1 MAVRPVETSRPLLVP
16 VIGAALVLL
25 VLALIGAGFYTD
37 LLWFREVGF
46 TEVFTTVLRTR
57 AMLFALFGTLMAVI
71 VGFNVAV
78 AHRLRPPF
86 NPPSLEQRSL
96 ERYRVLVEPYRRRA
110 AIAVCSAIGVI
121 SGLGASSAW
130 RVWLQWRNATS
141 FGIEDPQFHKDVAFY
156 SFTYPFVRFL
166 IGFGFAALILSLL
179 ASAAT
184 HYLYGGIR
192 LQTQGEKVVAT
203 AKAHLSVLLGLVVL
217 LKAVAYYVDQ
227 YGLMFSLRGVVQGAS
242 YTDVNAK
249 LPALRILVV
258 IALICAGLF
267 IANIRSRRWALPSIG
282 FALMLLS
289 AVVIGGVYPAA
300 IQQFRVEPDELARET
315 RYIERNRDA
324 TLQAYGLDQVEYT
337 PYSGVA
343 AASAADLRADK
354 GTLPFVRIL
363 DPNKLQPVFEQRQQ
377 RRAYYG
383 FAPTLDVDRYTVN
396 GKTDTYVLA
405 ARELDVTGIPGGNSW
420 VNRSLIYTHGFG
432 FVAAPADQID
442 EQGEPIYSSSFDEGG
457 AISVKQPRIYYG
469 EQSPTYSVVKTKQS
483 EIDRPSDE
491 AEASTFQY
499 DGEGGVPIGGVGRKL
514 AYALKFRERNLLLS
528 GALTGDSRI
537 LYVRNPRDRVA
548 KVAPYLELDS
558 DPYPVAAGGRV
569 LWVVDGYTTTSGF
582 PYAQRVGFGD
592 VTQDSRG
599 VAQVQDQ
606 INYIRNSVKATVDA
620 YDGTVTLYRWDEQ
633 DPVLKTWE
641 KVFPDSLT
649 DRADMPAELL
659 EHVRYPEDLFKVQ
672 RELLESYHVKTA
684 SQLFSGNDN
693 WSVPADP
700 TVTTGAPQ
708 PPYYQYLQ
716 LPGDAKSRFQLTS
729 PLAAANR
736 PNLAAFFAASSDPTE
751 YGRLRVFE
759 LPTSTNVP
767 APKQR
772 AGTFQSDPVASQQLA
787 LLGQQ
792 GSETIFGNL
801 LTLPVGGT
809 LIYVQPVYVQSD
821 VDGNEVPQLKR
832 VFVGA
837 GQKVGFATTLDEA
850 LDQVFGK
857 GGEGVTPEP
866 SPGPTGAGS
875 SAALL
880 KAVADAKKAFADG
893 LAALK
898 AGDFAAYGE
907 LQQRLKEALD
917 RVDRESRAGSSS
929 TSPSASSSSS
939 PSPAARPSASPS

>member
-1 MAVRPVETSRPLLVP
+1 P

-57 AMLFALFGTLMAVI
+57 AMLFALFGTLMALI

-110 AIAVCSAIGVI
+110 AIAVCAAIGVI

-141 FGIEDPQFHKDVAFY
+141 FGIEDPQFDKDVAFY

-166 IGFGFAALILSLL
+166 IGFGFAALILSLV

-242 YTDVNAK
+242 YTDVSAK

-267 IANIRSRRWALPSIG
+267 IANSRSRRWALPSIG

-300 IQQFRVEPDELARET
+300 IQQLRVKPDELARET
-315 RYIERNRDA
+315 RYIERNREA
-324 TLQAYGLDQVEYT
+324 TLQAYGLDKVEYT
-337 PYSGVA
+337 PYDGTA
-343 AASAADLRADK
+343 TLTPAQLRADK
-354 GTLPFVRIL
+354 GTLPNVRLL

-383 FAPTLDVDRYTVN
+383 FSKSLDVDRYDVN
-396 GKTDTYVLA
+396 GETDTFILA
-405 ARELDVTGIPGGNSW
+405 ARELDVEGIPGGQSW
-420 VNRSLIYTHGFG
+420 VNSRLIYTHGFG
-432 FVAAPADQID
+432 LVAAPANTVSDT
-442 EQGEPIYSSSFDEGG
+442 GEPTFSSSFEESGSIAVD
-457 AISVKQPRIYYG
+457 QPRIYYG
-469 EQSPTYSVVKTKQS
+469 ELSPSYSVVKTKQA

-491 AEASTFQY
+491 AEATQFQY
-499 DGEGGVPIGGVGRKL
+499 DGKGGVGIGGIGRRL
-514 AYALKFRERNLLLS
+514 AYALRFRERNLLLS
-528 GALTGDSRI
+528 GALTSESRI
-537 LYVRNPRDRVA
+537 LYVRNPRERVA

-558 DPYPVAAGGRV
+558 DPYPVAVGGRV
-569 LWVVDGYTTTSGF
+569 LWVVDGYTTTAGF

-592 VTQDSRG
+592 VTTDSRG
-599 VAQVQDQ
+599 VRQSQAQ

-620 YDGTVTLYRWDEQ
+620 YDGTVTLYAWDEQ
-633 DPVLKTWE
+633 DPVLRTWR
-641 KVFPDSLT
+641 KVFPDSL
-649 DRADMPAELL
+649 RPRSEMSAELL
-659 EHVRYPEDLFKVQ
+659 AHVRYPEDLFKVQ
-672 RELLESYHVKTA
+672 RGLLSGYHVDTA

-693 WSVPADP
+693 WSVPGDP
-700 TVTTGAPQ
+700 TIDKPAAAPADWEPPSQ

-716 LPGDAKSRFQLTS
+716 MPGDTAPQFQLTS
-729 PLAAANR
+729 PLAAAAR
-736 PNLAAFFAASSDPTE
+736 PNLAAFFTASSDPDT
-751 YGRLRVFE
+751 YGRLRVLE
-759 LPTSTNVP
+759 LPPSTNVP
-767 APKQR
+767 GPEQR
-772 AGTFQSDPVASQQLA
+772 AGTFESFPAAATELSLLSQR
-787 LLGQQ
+787 
-792 GSETIFGNL
+792 GSEAVFGNL
-801 LTLPVGGT
+801 LTLPVGGS
-809 LIYVQPVYVQSD
+809 LVYVQPVYVQAEGTSKI
-821 VDGNEVPQLKR
+821 PALQR
-832 VFVGA
+832 VFVGF
-837 GQKVGFATTLDEA
+837 GGRIGYGPTLAAA
-850 LDQVFGK
+850 LDQVFGA
-857 GGEGVTPEP
+857 GAGAGVSPGATPEP
-866 SPGPTGAGS
+866 AAGGPDDT
-875 SAALL
+875 ALRR
-880 KAVADAKKAFADG
+880 AIADAAKAIADAE
-893 LAALK
+893 AALK
-898 AGDFAAYGE
+898 AGDFTAYGE
-907 LQQRLKEALD
+907 AQKRLKDAVERA
-917 RVDRESRAGSSS
+917 RRESERSA
-929 TSPSASSSSS
+929 SPSGS
-939 PSPAARPSASPS
+939 PSPAARPSPSAS

>member
-1 MAVRPVETSRPLLVP
+1 MAVRPDSARRPLIVP
-16 VIGAALVLL
+16 IVAGLVLL
-25 VLALIGAGFYTD
+25 AVVSLASVGVYTD

-46 TEVFTTVLRTR
+46 SDVFTTVLRTK
-57 AMLFALFGTLMAVI
+57 LLLLVLFGLLMSVT
-71 VGFNVAV
+71 VGLNVAV
-78 AHRLRPPF
+78 AHRLRPAF
-86 NPPSLEQRSL
+86 RPPSIEQRSL
-96 ERYRVLVEPYRRRA
+96 DRYRVVLEPYRRRLT
-110 AIAVCSAIGVI
+110 IAVTAVVGLLAGVSA
-121 SGLGASSAW
+121 SGSW

-141 FGIEDPQFHKDVAFY
+141 FGIEDAQFHRDVSFY
-156 SFTYPFVRFL
+156 AFTYPFIRML
-166 IGFGFAALILSLL
+166 IGFGFSVLLLSLV

-192 LQTQGEKVVAT
+192 LQTAGEKVIPA
-203 AKAHLSVLLGLVVL
+203 AKAHLSVLLGLIML
-217 LKAVAYYVDQ
+217 LKAVAYFVDQ

-258 IALICAGLF
+258 IALICAALF
-267 IANIRSRRWALPSIG
+267 IANLRSRGWALPATG

-300 IQQFRVEPDELARET
+300 IQQLRVKPDELARET

-324 TLQAYGLDQVEYT
+324 TLTAYGLDDVEYT
-337 PYSGVA
+337 SYAGTASVA
-343 AASAADLRADK
+343 DERLRADK
-354 GTLPFVRIL
+354 GTLPFARLL

-383 FAPTLDVDRYTVN
+383 FSDTLDVDRYTVD
-396 GKTDTYVLA
+396 GKTDTFILA
-405 ARELDVTGIPGGNSW
+405 ARELDVDGIPGGASW
-420 VNRSLIYTHGFG
+420 VNRSLIYTHGYG
-432 FVAAPADQID
+432 FVAAPADQVD
-442 EQGEPIYSSSFDEGG
+442 EQGEPVYSSSFDAGG
-457 AISVKQPRIYYG
+457 AISVEQPRIYFG
-469 EQSPTYSVVKTKQS
+469 ENSPHYSVVKTKQS

-491 AEASTFQY
+491 AAATSFKY
-499 DGEGGVPIGGVGRKL
+499 DGKGGVAIGGFARKL
-514 AYALKFRERNLLLS
+514 AYALKFRERNLLIS
-528 GALTGDSRI
+528 GALTGESRI
-537 LYVRNPRDRVA
+537 LYVRDPRDRVK

-558 DPYPVAAGGRV
+558 DPYPVAVGGRI

-592 VTQDSRG
+592 VTTDSRG
-599 VAQVQDQ
+599 VGVVQEQ

-620 YDGTVTLYRWDEQ
+620 YDGTVTLYRWDDE
-633 DPVLKTWE
+633 DAVLKTWE
-641 KVFPDSLT
+641 KVFPGSLT
-649 DRADMPAELL
+649 DKSKMSPELL
-659 EHVRYPEDLFKVQ
+659 AHVRYPEDLFKVQ
-672 RELLESYHVKTA
+672 RKLLESYHVKTA
-684 SQLFSGNDN
+684 NQLFSGNDN

-700 TVTTGAPQ
+700 TVATGAVQ

-716 LPGDAKSRFQLTS
+716 LPGDTKSRFHVTS

-736 PNLAAFFAASSDPTE
+736 PNLAAFIAASSDPE
-751 YGRLRVFE
+751 DYGRIRVFE

-772 AGTFQSDPVASQQLA
+772 VGTFQSDPVASQQLA

-809 LIYVQPVYVQSD
+809 LVYVQPVYVQSD
-821 VDGNEVPQLKR
+821 SADKIPQLKR
-832 VFVGA
+832 VFVGV
-837 GQKVGFATTLDEA
+837 GQKIGFGTSLAEA

-857 GGEGVTPEP
+857 GDDVVTPDP
-866 SPGPTGAGS
+866 SPGPAGEVN
-875 SAALL
+875 AALR
-880 KAVADAKKAFADG
+880 KAVADARKAFADG

-907 LQQRLKEALD
+907 SQKRLKEALD
-917 RVDRESRAGSSS
+917 RVERESRAPSSA
-929 TSPSASSSSS
+929 PSASAS
-939 PSPAARPSASPS
+939 PSPAASPS